1 MHGAEVPSWSEQVL
15 AVIADLIQ
23 GTNYLLRKGKGQRP
37 KRLQR
42 WWEKR
47 QRKLGRDPI
56 PISQFD
62 DWWEA
67 AGRR

>member
-1 MHGAEVPSWSEQVL
+1 M
-15 AVIADLIQ
+15 IADLIQ